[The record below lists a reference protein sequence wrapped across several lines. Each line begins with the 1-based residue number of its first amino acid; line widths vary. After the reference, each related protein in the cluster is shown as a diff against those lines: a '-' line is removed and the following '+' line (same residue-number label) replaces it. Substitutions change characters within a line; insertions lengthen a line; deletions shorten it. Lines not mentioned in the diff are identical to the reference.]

1 MYLPRVSVD
10 LYFSSRLSF
19 LSVMKS
25 RDASPTAPFFI
36 FSSNISISFA
46 TKSGPDGQ
54 GKDYDGDRDAQEDYR
69 DGDQDAQEEYRDG
82 DQDAQEEGEQPD
94 ADLVCRPLLA
104 LLPLHGQDGLVQVHL
119 QETGGRR
126 GS

>member
-1 MYLPRVSVD
+1 MTL
-10 LYFSSRLSF
+10 
-19 LSVMKS
+19 
-25 RDASPTAPFFI
+25 FFI
-36 FSSNISISFA
+36 FSSNIA
-46 TKSGPDGQ
+46 TTSAPDGP
-54 GKDYDGDRDAQEDYR
+54 GKDCVGNQDTKEDYR
-69 DGDQDAQEEYRDG
+69 DG
-82 DQDAQEEGEQPD
+82 QEEGEQPD

>member
-1 MYLPRVSVD
+1 MYLPRVSLD
-10 LYFSSRLSF
+10 LFTRNFSLRLSF
-19 LSVMKS
+19 MSVMK
-25 RDASPTAPFFI
+25 T
-36 FSSNISISFA
+36 N
-46 TKSGPDGQ
+46 GP
-54 GKDYDGDRDAQEDYR
+54 GKDCV
-69 DGDQDAQEEYRDG
+69 GDQDTKEDYRDG